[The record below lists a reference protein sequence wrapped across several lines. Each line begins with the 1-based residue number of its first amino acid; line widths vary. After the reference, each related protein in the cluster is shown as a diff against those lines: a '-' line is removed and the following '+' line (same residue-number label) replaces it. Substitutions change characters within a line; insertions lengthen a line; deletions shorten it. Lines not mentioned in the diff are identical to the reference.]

1 MKPLS
6 LFLSECVQK
15 NGRGGGGGEWK
26 SFARLFPYYK
36 RIHGFYAWT
45 LIVVLILLFE
55 ALSTFLPTAVADVNS
70 INLVSLIVLFTYSF

>member
-1 MKPLS
+1 MCAK
-6 LFLSECVQK
+6 K
-15 NGRGGGGGEWK
+15 WKGRGGGWGEWK
-26 SFARLFPYYK
+26 SFARLIPYYK